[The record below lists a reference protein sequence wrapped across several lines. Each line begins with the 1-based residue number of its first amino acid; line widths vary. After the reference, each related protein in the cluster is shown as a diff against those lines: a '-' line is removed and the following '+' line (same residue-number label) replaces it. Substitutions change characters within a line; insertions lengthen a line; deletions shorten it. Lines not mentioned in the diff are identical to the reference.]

1 MALKRWDCRATC
13 AKRVTAMIGHL
24 GRYLAMRWAECPDV
38 VMTMIAAARHLA
50 DASTE
55 AIAMVWATS
64 IGGNAC

>member
-1 MALKRWDCRATC
+1 M
-13 AKRVTAMIGHL
+13 MGHL
-24 GRYLAMRWAECPDV
+24 GRYLEMRWAERPDV